1 MAQILVVDDS
11 RLIRFMVR
19 SHLEVAGYQVIEAED
34 GLDALEK
41 ARKFKPDAILLDVIM
56 PGLQGF
62 EVLTML
68 KESPELAKIPV
79 IMMTAETAEEK
90 QIQGWKEGAIEYIT
104 KPFNPLTL
112 CEVVQKVVDKK
123 ISIEA
128 TSQQRLEKL
137 QVIKGLKDM
146 RKSGDLN
153 ESQGK

>member
-1 MAQILVVDDS
+1 
-11 RLIRFMVR
+11 MVR
-19 SHLEVAGYQVIEAED
+19 SHLEVAGYQVIEAEN

-41 ARKFKPDAILLDVIM
+41 ARKFEPDVILLDVIM

-62 EVLTML
+62 EVLAML

-90 QIQGWKEGAIEYIT
+90 QIQGWKEGATEYIT

-112 CEVVQKVVDKK
+112 CEVVQKVVEKE
-123 ISIEA
+123 INAEA

-146 RKSGDLN
+146 REAKGLDGSEG
-153 ESQGK
+153 EE